1 MPQFDIIFV
10 LPYLFSDHP
19 SFPEGILKRTLERE
33 GFRIG
38 VIEQPFW
45 QKSSSF
51 SVLGKPKYF
60 FAVIS
65 GPVDSTVLNYTSTR
79 KRRYEDLYQLDG
91 KGFFPG
97 YPDSI
102 KYKIRPDNSVIVFS
116 NRLKEA
122 FRDVPIVI
130 GGVEAT
136 LRQFTYY
143 DFQKDKIR
151 RPILFDSR
159 ASLIVTG
166 PGEKQ
171 LVKIAMLLRDG
182 KKIEDIRING
192 TASIVKN
199 ISGLERPTILPSFDE
214 ILSNK
219 RSLIKAY
226 LKKDKGIKSGDI
238 ICQKAGDRYIAVF
251 PKEEYKSS
259 DLDLF
264 YSFPFTRVH
273 KSTKKFTPALRMNLF
288 SITSHRGCEGGCSFC
303 SISLQEGKRIISRS
317 FDSIRKEVESLKAHP
332 EWRGVISDIGGPSAE
347 MFGDS
352 CSAKTCLKTS
362 CIFPGKCSSLERG
375 DNYLRLLRDIKS
387 INGVKKVFL
396 GSGLRYDNLTD
407 NRELLE
413 DILEFHSG
421 RFLRIAPEHTEAS
434 VLGLMGKPGY
444 LELEKFIKV
453 YRDISKRINRKIE
466 LSPYLIIG
474 HPGETLEDLIEMKRK
489 LKYLNLKTSDVQ
501 IFTPTPG
508 TLSTAMYYSET
519 DLSGNLIPVEK
530 NIKELI
536 RRKKIITG

>member
-1 MPQFDIIFV
+1 MSQFDIIFV

-19 SFPEGILKRTLERE
+19 SFPEGILKRILEKE
-33 GFRIG
+33 GFRVG

-79 KRRYEDLYQLDG
+79 KRRYEDLYQLEGD
-91 KGFFPG
+91 GFFPG

-116 NRLKEA
+116 NKLKEV
-122 FRDVPIVI
+122 FKDVPIVI

-159 ASLIVTG
+159 ASLMVTG

-171 LVKIAMLLRDG
+171 LVKIAKLLRDG
-182 KKIEDIRING
+182 EKIEDINLNG
-192 TASIVKN
+192 TSKIVKD
-199 ISGLERPTILPSFDE
+199 IEDIPEITLIPSYDE
-214 ILSNK
+214 ILSDKKLLVN
-219 RSLIKAY
+219 AF
-226 LKKDKGIKSGDI
+226 LKKDRGIKQGNVV
-238 ICQKAGDRYIAVF
+238 CQKVGDRYIAVF
-251 PKEEYKSS
+251 PNEDYKSS
-259 DLDLF
+259 DLDLY
-264 YSFPFTRVH
+264 YSSPFKRVH
-273 KSTKKFTPALRMNLF
+273 LSTKKFTPALRMNLF

-352 CSAKTCLKTS
+352 CSAKICLRTS

-375 DNYLRLLRDIKS
+375 DNYLKLLRDIRS

-421 RFLRIAPEHTEAS
+421 KFLRIAPEHTEKS
-434 VLGLMGKPGY
+434 VLDLMGKPEY

-489 LKYLNLKTSDVQ
+489 LKYLDLKTSDVQ

-519 DLSGNLIPVEK
+519 DLSENLIPVEK

-536 RRKKIITG
+536 RRKKIIIG